1 MSALICNLPSVEVWV
16 RKEYLTDHQSGH
28 GEFVKGVWVSAK
40 SIPGRTFYFET
51 YLPEYAAMYDK
62 LPISA
67 FVSEPELPDPD
78 MNLPN
83 LQFWNCMDYG
93 IVSVTKQFI
102 GSMDYELYTRD
113 YGIQKG
119 TYICTLDNY
128 HQDPEVVDYATSE
141 NPAEHKSHNLIELN
155 NGQYALYPNNR
166 MRIFD
171 NSLTPVEPKMP
182 DFKVST
188 QYYQVENGFDRLGMG
203 REDEYFWKTAKE
215 QENSPKKENND
226 DQSWFFRQFSKR
238 SASKNASWDR
248 KWRPNSQKT
257 RFSPKYWTFW
267 DWRGI
272 YDYPPTNIEWILIKC
287 LNK

>member
-1 MSALICNLPSVEVWV
+1 MAALICNLPSVEVWV
-16 RKEYLTDHQSGH
+16 RKEYLTDHQFGH

-40 SIPGRTFYFET
+40 SIPGRAFYFET

-67 FVSEPELPDPD
+67 FVSEPETPDPD
-78 MNLPN
+78 MDLPN

-93 IVSVTKQFI
+93 VVSVTKQFI

-113 YGIQKG
+113 FGIQKG
-119 TYICTLDNY
+119 TYVCTLDNY
-128 HQDPEVVDYATSE
+128 HQDPDVIDYATSE

-171 NSLTPVEPKMP
+171 NSLTPEEPKMP

-188 QYYQVENGFDRLGMG
+188 EYYSVENGFERLGMG

-215 QENSPKKENND
+215 RKIEEEKPEDMYKSQEGRHSD
-226 DQSWFFRQFSKR
+226 
-238 SASKNASWDR
+238 
-248 KWRPNSQKT
+248 
-257 RFSPKYWTFW
+257 
-267 DWRGI
+267 
-272 YDYPPTNIEWILIKC
+272 LIG
-287 LNK
+287 